1 MDSHTSQDRHQIP
14 TSRFCPIRVSVPATT
29 ANLGPGFDSMGMA
42 LDLWNTFTLS
52 FDGPSEGLTVEII
65 GEGTDDLP
73 RGDDHLTVQ
82 TMRDALL
89 AEAVPPPP
97 GMRLVCENDIPCA
110 SGLGSSSSAVIAG
123 LVLAEAI
130 SLQTAANRPARP
142 YEIDL
147 AQVLS
152 RAVEIEGHG
161 DNVTPAVLG
170 GLQVVYTHGA
180 EYRNRAIPIPPTRV
194 VVCVPEY
201 RYLTTQ
207 ARAALPPVV
216 SHKDAVFNIGHAM
229 LVIEALR
236 NQDDTL
242 LADAMQDR
250 LHEQYRIP
258 DIPGAEEARA
268 AALSQGAIAVGLS
281 GAGPGLIAFARN
293 GHDAIGEAMVAAFGT
308 HSLCA
313 RYWVLS
319 ASGGGTRI
327 EIG

>member
-1 MDSHTSQDRHQIP
+1 MENQLVPNSRTIP
-14 TSRFCPIRVSVPATT
+14 FASIRVSVPATT

-42 LDLWNTFTLS
+42 FDLCNVFTLT
-52 FDGPSEGLTVEII
+52 FDGPSEDITVEIQ
-65 GEGTDDLP
+65 GEGAEELP
-73 RGDDHLTVQ
+73 RDARHLTVQ
-82 TMRDALL
+82 TMLDTLRTELVA
-89 AEAVPPPP
+89 PPPR
-97 GMRLVCENDIPCA
+97 MRLTCENEIPCA

-123 LVLAEAI
+123 LVLAEAV
-130 SLQTAANRPARP
+130 SLQSTSNRRVRP

-147 AQVLS
+147 TRVLS
-152 RAVEIEGHG
+152 RAVELEGHG

-194 VVCVPEY
+194 VVCVPKY
-201 RYLTTQ
+201 TYLTVQ
-207 ARAALPPVV
+207 ARAALPPSVQ
-216 SHKDAVFNIGHAM
+216 HRDAVFNIGHAM

-236 NQDDTL
+236 GQDDTL

-268 AALSQGAIAVGLS
+268 AALSCGAIAVALS
-281 GAGPGLIAFARN
+281 GAGPGLIAFART
-293 GHDAIGEAMVAAFGT
+293 GHDDIGEAMVAAFAG
-308 HSLCA
+308 HGLSA

-327 EIG
+327 QIG